1 MIHLSNVTLICVT
14 SIKIEESIR
23 SLIHC
28 SKLIQFKEVKF
39 ITHENIQIDSIKVEK
54 CRKLT
59 SIEAYSHYMIF
70 DLYKHVDTE
79 FCLTVQHDGF
89 ITNPYLWTD
98 EYLKY
103 DYIGAPWKI
112 RNDCYL
118 DPKGNHIR
126 VGNGGFSLRSQKLL
140 NTANIEHIP
149 FASTMHGDY
158 YKHLNHFS
166 KNEDNIICVHNRE
179 LYEKYGNVF
188 APFEVA
194 VNFSKETS
202 LPENETLETFGV
214 HGYNLHDFKNSFGK
228 TNAR

>member
-1 MIHLSNVTLICVT
+1 MIHLFDVTLICVT
-14 SIKIEESIR
+14 SIKIKESIQ
-23 SLIHC
+23 SLLHC
-28 SKLIQFKEVKF
+28 ANLINFKEVKF
-39 ITHENIQIDSIKVEK
+39 VTHEDINIQSVKVEK
-54 CRKLT
+54 CRNLT
-59 SIEAYSHYMIF
+59 SIEAYSHYMIY
-70 DLYKHVDTE
+70 DLYKHINTE

-89 ITNPYLWTD
+89 IINPQLWND
-98 EYLKY
+98 NYLKY

-118 DPKGNHIR
+118 DPNGKHIR

-140 NTANIEHIP
+140 NTPNREHIP

-166 KNEDNIICVHNRE
+166 KNEDNIICVHNHE

-194 VNFSKETS
+194 LTFSKETI
-202 LPENETLETFGV
+202 LPENENLNTFGV
-214 HGYNLHDFKNSFGK
+214 HGYKLNDFINLFHEK
-228 TNAR
+228 T

>member
-14 SIKIEESIR
+14 SVKIEESIR

-39 ITHENIQIDSIKVEK
+39 VTHENIQIDSVKVEK

-70 DLYKHVDTE
+70 DLYKHIDTE

-89 ITNPYLWTD
+89 ITNPHLWMD
-98 EYLKY
+98 DYLKY

-112 RNDCYL
+112 REDCYL
-118 DPKGNHIR
+118 DPNGNHIR

-140 NTANIEHIP
+140 NTPNREHIP
-149 FASTMHGDY
+149 FSSTMYGDY

-166 KNEDNIICVHNRE
+166 SNEDNIICVHNHE

-194 VNFSKETS
+194 LTFSKETS
-202 LPENETLETFGV
+202 LPENENLDTFGV
-214 HGYNLHDFKNSFGK
+214 HGYKLSDFIHPLFEK
-228 TNAR
+228 T